1 LDALHSTF
9 FREYPVVAEKC
20 GKSLIFHISCG
31 RIAVFEVMRS
41 CCRFGIS
48 LFATFSLCKNKKKP
62 RKSGAF

>member
-1 LDALHSTF
+1 
-9 FREYPVVAEKC
+9 VVAEKC

-48 LFATFSLCKNKKKP
+48 LFAFLFLLLFLFVKT
-62 RKSGAF
+62 RKSPGFPGLFEL